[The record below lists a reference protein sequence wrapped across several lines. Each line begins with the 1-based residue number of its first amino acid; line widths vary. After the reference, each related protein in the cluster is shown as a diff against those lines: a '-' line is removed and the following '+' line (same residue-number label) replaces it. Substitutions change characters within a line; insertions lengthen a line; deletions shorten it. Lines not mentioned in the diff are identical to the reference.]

1 MWTLLIRESLGA
13 IFRRMT
19 IDEIEKAIKKLPAED
34 RAKLSS
40 RWEDIFGDE
49 WDRQIEA
56 DLKAGKFDALAEKA
70 IAEHK
75 AGLTRK
81 L

>member
-1 MWTLLIRESLGA
+1 MRYIVNMSVE
-13 IFRRMT
+13 
-19 IDEIEKAIKKLPAED
+19 EIERAIEKLPAKD
-34 RAKLSS
+34 RAKLLAKIAN
-40 RWEDIFGDE
+40 EE

-75 AGLTRK
+75 AGLSRK